1 MARDLDELGY
11 AKVMRDPETG
21 ELIVDTD
28 SLRRADIGR
37 DGEVGADPD
46 GDDFG
51 ARSDRRR
58 RRVTRRLDRVE
69 RRDDRLERREDRLR
83 DKLEELDDD
92 DDNARGSASTS
103 GRSKVKWGMTAVGGT
118 NTLAAAGTATVRVRL
133 QHHFKAEDVTFSGS
147 ASGATVTS
155 ISFGDRP
162 VWSNPDGIAVDAFA
176 PTGMLRGIL
185 RGQNLRAGLDIVI
198 NGELT
203 AAGTFAVT
211 ITGWKPVNQP
221 C

>member
-1 MARDLDELGY
+1 MGRDLDELGY
-11 AKVMRDPETG
+11 ARVMRDPETG

-28 SLRRADIGR
+28 SLRRTEISG
-37 DGEVGADPD
+37 DGEVGAGPD
-46 GDDFG
+46 DDEFG

-58 RRVTRRLDRVE
+58 RRLTRRLGRVE
-69 RRDDRLERREDRLR
+69 RREDRLERREDRIR
-83 DKLEELDDD
+83 DKLSALDDD
-92 DDNARGSASTS
+92 DDDDDRKRGR
-103 GRSKVKWGMTAVGGT
+103 GKVKWGMTAVGGT
-118 NTLAAAGTATVRVRL
+118 NTLTAAGTATVRIRL
-133 QHHFKAEDVTFSGS
+133 QHHFKAEDITFSGS
-147 ASGATVTS
+147 AGGSTVTS

-162 VWSNPDGIAVDAFA
+162 VWSNPDGISVDAFA

-185 RGQNLRAGLDIVI
+185 RGQNLRAGLDIVV

-203 AAGTFAVT
+203 AAGVFAVT

>member
-11 AKVMRDPETG
+11 ARVMRDPETG

-28 SLRRADIGR
+28 SLRRPDIRGEAD
-37 DGEVGADPD
+37 VGADPD

-51 ARSDRRR
+51 ARSDRRKR
-58 RRVTRRLDRVE
+58 RLTRRLDRVE
-69 RRDDRLERREDRLR
+69 RREDRLERREDRIR
-83 DKLEELDDD
+83 DKLADLDDD
-92 DDNARGSASTS
+92 DDRGK

-118 NTLAAAGTATVRVRL
+118 NTLTAAGTATVRIRL
-133 QHHFKAEDVTFSGS
+133 QHHFKAEDLTFSGS
-147 ASGATVTS
+147 GSGATVTS

-162 VWSNPDGIAVDAFA
+162 VWSNPDGISVDAFA

-185 RGQNLRAGLDIVI
+185 RGQNLRAGLDIVV

-203 AAGTFAVT
+203 AAGVFAVT